1 LDTKSAA
8 RNRKATR
15 GRPRVFDDRRLEV
28 LRTAARVFS
37 EQGFRQATLEDIAGA
52 LQMTRPALYHY
63 AKSKDAL
70 LAECGAIARE
80 QLTAAFA
87 KAKGEPDG
95 ASQLAT
101 FFRSYSTFV
110 TGEFGRCF
118 ALTRLNEMEPE
129 QHRKARQQILL
140 NDEWV
145 GGMIRTGVADGT
157 IRECD
162 AVEVGRAIFDSFNGV
177 ARWWN
182 PKRDRPLSEITETIL
197 DLFMNG
203 LAPRTTERRKP

>member
-1 LDTKSAA
+1 MADSKSAA
-8 RNRKATR
+8 RPLKATR

-80 QLTAAFA
+80 QLTAAFTKA
-87 KAKGEPDG
+87 KAEPDG
-95 ASQLAT
+95 ARQVAT
-101 FFRSYSTFV
+101 FFRCYSGFV

-118 ALTRLNEMEPE
+118 ALTRLNEMAPE
-129 QHRKARQQILL
+129 ERRSARQQITL
-140 NDEWV
+140 NDQWV
-145 GGMIRTGVADGT
+145 EEMIRTGIADGT
-157 IRECD
+157 IRDCD
-162 AVEVGRAIFDSFNGV
+162 PLEVGRAIFDSFNGV

-182 PKRDRPLSEITETIL
+182 PKRDRPIADITATIL

-203 LAPRTTERRKP
+203 LVPRSA